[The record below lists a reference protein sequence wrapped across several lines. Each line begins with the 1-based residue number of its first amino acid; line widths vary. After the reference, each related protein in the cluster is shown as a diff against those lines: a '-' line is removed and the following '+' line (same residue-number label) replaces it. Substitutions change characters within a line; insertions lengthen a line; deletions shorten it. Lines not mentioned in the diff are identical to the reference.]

1 MNHYLKF
8 EEFSDRS
15 RGVVL
20 SAEQEARSLN
30 HQYVGTEHILLG
42 LVRDSDCLAIKVL
55 TNLGIELDQAR
66 SDLER
71 IRGPAKRLNPGEIE
85 LTPRAN
91 RAIGLAMD
99 EARRLDHNYVGTHHL
114 LIGLMR
120 EGKGVAHGVLE
131 GLGLDLDKIRSES
144 GCVHIPKAE
153 Q

>member
-15 RGVVL
+15 RSVL
-20 SAEQEARSLN
+20 WSAEQEARSLN

-55 TNLGIELDQAR
+55 MNLGVEMDQAR
-66 SDLER
+66 SDLEQILR
-71 IRGPAKRLNPGEIE
+71 PGKRLNPGEIE

-120 EGKGVAHGVLE
+120 EGECVAHGMRE

-144 GCVHIPKAE
+144 SCVHMPKE
-153 Q
+153 E